1 MNDIEAAR
9 LIAEKVKEKGG
20 ETYFVG
26 GCVRDRLMGRSGGD
40 IDVEV
45 HGVEVDT
52 LCAILDGIGNRI
64 GMGESFGIFT
74 LAGLSLDIAM
84 PRKERATG
92 KGHRDLE
99 TSVDPFA
106 GVQAAAKR
114 RDFTVN
120 AIMENVLTGE
130 ISDPY
135 GGIEDVKKKVLRHV
149 DGETFGED
157 PLRVLRAARF
167 AATLGFSI
175 APETLEICK
184 KTDIS
189 ALSRERIE
197 GETKKALLGSGKP
210 SVFFNSLKEMGQLGV
225 WFGELN
231 ALDGVEQ
238 SRKYH
243 PEGDA
248 FVHTMAVVDHAAS
261 LRDKAEKPYFFMLS
275 ALCHDMGKAVTTEYF
290 GGDWHSYNHEKEG
303 LPIIGDFVSR
313 LSSEKELKKYVL
325 NMAENHMRPNACA
338 AQNAG
343 IKATNRL
350 FGESVCPCDLCL
362 LAEADRLGGDP
373 AYGEFL
379 SSRLG
384 VFEEYMSR
392 PYVTGDDLIANG
404 ITDGKLIGEGLK
416 MSYRLRLA
424 GVRKDEALKQILK
437 NVK

>member
-92 KGHRDLE
+92 RGHRDLE

-135 GGIEDVKKKVLRHV
+135 GGIEDIKKKVLRHV
-149 DGETFGED
+149 DGVTFGED

-167 AATLGFSI
+167 AATLGFAI
-175 APETLEICK
+175 APGTLEICK

-197 GETKKALLGSGKP
+197 GETKKALLVSEKP

-248 FVHTMAVVDHAAS
+248 FVHTMAVVDYAAEVS
-261 LRDKAEKPYFFMLS
+261 GQDYGRADGGGVLRGVCVVVRGCRASCTDRQLS
-275 ALCHDMGKAVTTEYF
+275 GSVPDNRGCGCSGRCGVLDSGDVLRTGK
-290 GGDWHSYNHEKEG
+290 D
-303 LPIIGDFVSR
+303 R
-313 LSSEKELKKYVL
+313 
-325 NMAENHMRPNACA
+325 
-338 AQNAG
+338 
-343 IKATNRL
+343 
-350 FGESVCPCDLCL
+350 
-362 LAEADRLGGDP
+362 DRL
-373 AYGEFL
+373 
-379 SSRLG
+379 
-384 VFEEYMSR
+384 
-392 PYVTGDDLIANG
+392 
-404 ITDGKLIGEGLK
+404 
-416 MSYRLRLA
+416 
-424 GVRKDEALKQILK
+424 IL
-437 NVK
+437 